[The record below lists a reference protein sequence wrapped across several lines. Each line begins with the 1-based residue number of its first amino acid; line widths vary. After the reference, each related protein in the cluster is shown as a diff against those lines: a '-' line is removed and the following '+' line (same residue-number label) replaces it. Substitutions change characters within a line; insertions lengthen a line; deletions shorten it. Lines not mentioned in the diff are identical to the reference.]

1 MILNKID
8 DFLHILQSDDQLP
21 DTGRHSVYLYI
32 LYLLLLVEMPARR
45 PAARMFIKP

>member
-8 DFLHILQSDDQLP
+8 DFLYILQSNDQLP
-21 DTGRHSVYLYI
+21 DTGRHSV

-45 PAARMFIKP
+45 PAARIFITS